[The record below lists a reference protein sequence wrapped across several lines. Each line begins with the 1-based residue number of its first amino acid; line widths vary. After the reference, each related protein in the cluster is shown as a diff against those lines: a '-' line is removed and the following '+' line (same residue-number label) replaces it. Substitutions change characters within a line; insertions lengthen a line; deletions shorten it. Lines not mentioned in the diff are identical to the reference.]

1 MNKTSHPAAPRWR
14 RALITIAAA
23 IVVAVPTFPQTTPPA
38 NSPAL
43 PGEYSIVDVS
53 PFIGYQWFQV
63 YRHSFRVTKFDS
75 GPVIGFRVSEDP
87 WRYVGLEQ
95 SFTVGYN
102 DLRLLPFGFG
112 QYVGTFARNYTLA
125 LNPVLHFAPRETK
138 LRPFVTAGLG
148 VTWYVPSKGVNTST
162 VPGSVP
168 PISDL
173 RTRYGPAVIY
183 GAGIK
188 YNATRYI
195 GLRFELRG
203 LLTQGRYFAL
213 PDFPR
218 GPGAI
223 YAPNHGA
230 ENALAVMGGIVFR
243 FGHRGNEVSAAPT
256 PVVAAVPP
264 TTPAA
269 PPPTP
274 QPVVDIRIAGVSGA
288 RDVCPGED
296 VRLEVSASG
305 WQPDQTPS
313 YQWMV
318 NGQAVPG
325 ADRSSFSVPTT
336 GGSGVKTVTVRVGV
350 LDSSK
355 TSEPVTLRV
364 KDYSAPVVQF
374 TLAESTIPF
383 GTKLPLNATATGS
396 ECGGATSLRYSASE
410 GSISGDSFDS
420 GTLAFD
426 PTGRLKK
433 QIKVVHLTAT
443 ATDQKGGT
451 GSAGA
456 DVTVTLSPEARR
468 LDDID
473 FPAYSARVNNCAKR
487 LLLEQL
493 TPMLRDDPNATV
505 ILIGH
510 RDERERGKAAARLDR
525 VRTLNAAA
533 VLSAG
538 TGICPQLELSRVKV
552 NWVGND
558 QSTPAKPLLCGA
570 STDVKERNG
579 QIVKSSDQRAQFR
592 RVEVW
597 IVPGGAA
604 MPAGVA
610 GLQDAPA
617 SDVKK
622 LGCPK

>member
-1 MNKTSHPAAPRWR
+1 MNKTSRPAASRWR
-14 RALITIAAA
+14 GALITITVA
-23 IVVAVPTFPQTTPPA
+23 IASAVPALPQTTPSA
-38 NSPAL
+38 KSASL
-43 PGEYSIVDVS
+43 PGEYSIFEVS

-63 YRHSFRVTKFDS
+63 YKHSFRVLKFDS
-75 GPVIGFRVSEDP
+75 GPVAGVRVTEDL
-87 WRYVGLEQ
+87 WKYVGLEQ
-95 SFTVGYN
+95 SFTAGFN
-102 DLRLLPFGFG
+102 DLRLLPYGLG

-125 LNPVLHFAPRETK
+125 LNPVLHFTPRQEK

-148 VTWYVPSKGVNTST
+148 ITWYVPSKGVNTSA
-162 VPGSVP
+162 VPGAVA

-173 RTRYGPAVIY
+173 KIRYGPSVNY
-183 GAGIK
+183 GGGIK

-195 GLRFELRG
+195 GLRVEVRG
-203 LLTQGRYFAL
+203 LWTQGRYFAL
-213 PDFPR
+213 PDYPR

-223 YAPNHGA
+223 YSPKHGT
-230 ENALAVMGGIVFR
+230 ENALAVMGGITFR
-243 FGHRGNEVSAAPT
+243 FGHRSDEVFPAPA
-256 PVVAAVPP
+256 VAAVPP
-264 TTPAA
+264 PT
-269 PPPTP
+269 PPPAP
-274 QPVVDIRIAGVSGA
+274 QPVDIRIAGVSGA
-288 RDVCPGED
+288 REVCPGED

-305 WQPDQTPS
+305 WLPDQTPS
-313 YQWMV
+313 YQWMI

-336 GGSGVKTVTVRVGV
+336 DGSGVKTVTVRVGV

-355 TSEPVTLRV
+355 TSEPVTVRV

-383 GTKLPLNATATGS
+383 GAKLPLHATATGS
-396 ECGGATSLRYSASE
+396 ECSGAISLSYAASE
-410 GSISGDSFDS
+410 GSIAGDIFDS

-468 LDDID
+468 LDDIV
-473 FPAYSARVNNCAKR
+473 FPAYNARVNNCAKR

-510 RDERERGKAAARLDR
+510 RDEHEKGRAAARLDR

-552 NWVGND
+552 NWVGHD
-558 QSTPAKPLLCGA
+558 QGTPTKPLLCGA
-570 STDVKERNG
+570 STDVKERSG

-604 MPAGVA
+604 MPAGIT
-610 GLQDAPA
+610 GLQDIPA